1 VEVVLHRSGDRWDVA
16 AFAAAAGA
24 VLDADPVRHTLAQ
37 TVLDRVGRGSA
48 EPELLLTVHRRG
60 GLAGAVLRERGRS
73 VLVSA
78 LPPGLAAAAARRAV
92 EADPAPRGV
101 AGPVPEAEAYA
112 AAHAALTGAGV
123 AVAMRQRL
131 FRLVA
136 LCPPRGVAGAC
147 RLAGPADVDLLA
159 RWQTAFGAEAV
170 RALGPPTDP
179 RPGVVATMEE
189 GYGHVLWERGGSV
202 AYAVVRPP
210 VAGMARIGPVYTPPE
225 LRGHGYGTA
234 VTAAATAWAL
244 DAGAREVC
252 LFTDLSNP
260 VSNAIYPR
268 IGYRPL
274 LDACELTF
282 LPGDEQPSSSARP

>member
-1 VEVVLHRSGDRWDVA
+1 
-16 AFAAAAGA
+16 
-24 VLDADPVRHTLAQ
+24 
-37 TVLDRVGRGSA
+37 
-48 EPELLLTVHRRG
+48 VHRRG
-60 GLAGAVLRERGRS
+60 GLAGAALRERDRG

-92 EADPAPRGV
+92 EADPASRGV

-123 AVAMRQRL
+123 VVAMRQRL

-136 LCPPRGVAGAC
+136 LCPPTGVAGAC
-147 RLAGPADVDLLA
+147 RLAGPADVDRLA
-159 RWQTAFGAEAV
+159 RWHTAFGIEAV
-170 RALGPPTDP
+170 RALGPPADP
-179 RPGVVATMEE
+179 RPGIVATMAQ
-189 GYGHVLWERGGSV
+189 GYGHVLWERGGEPV

-210 VAGMARIGPVYTPPE
+210 VAGMARIGPVYTPPGH
-225 LRGHGYGTA
+225 RGRGFGTA

-252 LFTDLSNP
+252 LFTDLANP

-268 IGYRPL
+268 VGYRPL

-282 LPGDEQPSSSARP
+282 LPGD